1 MNESDLPENLEFI
14 QREPLTTGSAAPP
27 TQQGIDRYQGAILSA
42 PLGLDTDIAHS
53 QLPGAN
59 PAYRLM
65 PASIAGNPASNASIQ
80 STAAKTIAV
89 TPGPSVE
96 GTESVTLNVPSI
108 FTPVS
113 QTQDLPDAI
122 LGFSLASELPH
133 TFLAA
138 SIPGLTNLTGLFGN
152 SHSPTPA
159 TNATITFTPPS
170 VGWAFYME
178 SLAGNINSN
187 ISGWTAWGD
196 ASALSLSSTSPITAT
211 DAASTSFSW
220 CNIVAT
226 FSGAIPTFVANSQ
239 ATFTIPPGSTTVS
252 VSQTVTPS
260 AGNFLIVSIYGTVS
274 SGGNFKGYT
283 VSDTN
288 GDSFSQIAVGTAG
301 ASSFNGPVALNV
313 LVAPNIIGGSTTV
326 NATINGLFPAGSSF
340 KLSVTEVTPFAAGS
354 GLPLFRTIAAT
365 DLPSL
370 SAQNLSNGTTGTG
383 AIVLAASPTLTGT
396 LAAGSETLT
405 GKITNYN
412 SIATVSN
419 GIPSEIATVD
429 LTGQTAAIGTTTLY
443 AVPASG
449 AGQYELSWNAKVTT
463 PDGASSTLGA
473 LTIVYTD
480 PDGVVQTITAAAQ
493 NKNGTI
499 ETTDTGNTTTT
510 VMLGLSM
517 MLNCKASTN
526 ITYAMA
532 YASGTPATM
541 TYNLHLKLKAL

>member
-1 MNESDLPENLEFI
+1 MSEKDLPKDLQFVE
-14 QREPLTTGSAAPP
+14 REPLVTGSAAAPA
-27 TQQGIDRYQGAILSA
+27 QDFDRYQGAILSA
-42 PLGLDTDIAHS
+42 PLGLDTDIAKS

-65 PASIAGNPASNASIQ
+65 PSSIAGNPQSNASIQ

-113 QTQDLPDAI
+113 QTQDLPDAT
-122 LGFSLASELPH
+122 LGFSLAPELPH

-138 SIPGLTNLTGLFGN
+138 SIPGLTSLTGIFSN

-170 VGWAFYME
+170 AGWALYME

-196 ASALSLSSTSPITAT
+196 ASALSISSTSPVTAT
-211 DAASTSFSW
+211 DTASTSFSW

-226 FSGAIPTFVANSQ
+226 FSGTIPTFVSNHQS
-239 ATFTIPPGSTTVS
+239 TFTIPPGSTSVS
-252 VSQTVTPS
+252 VSQTITPS
-260 AGNFLIVSIYGTVS
+260 AGNFLVVAIYGTVAS
-274 SGGNFKGYT
+274 TGNFSGYT
-283 VSDTN
+283 ISDSK
-288 GDSFSQIAVGTAG
+288 GDSFSQIAVANAG

-313 LVAPNIIGGSTTV
+313 LVAPNIVGGSTTIT
-326 NATINGLFPAGSSF
+326 ATINGLFPAGSAF
-340 KLSVTEVTPFAAGS
+340 ILSVSEVTPFAAGS
-354 GLPLFRTIAAT
+354 GLPLFRTIAST

-419 GIPSEIATVD
+419 GVPSEIATVD

-510 VMLGLSM
+510 VMLGLTM

-526 ITYAMA
+526 ITYAMG